1 MTLDTKEQ
9 ELQKLKWRCRRG
21 IKELDLIFT
30 NFLESHYPLSVK
42 QTQLTE
48 SLLDVNDLDLYD
60 WFTGKSEP
68 TESELSEHIQLIR
81 SCTKKE

>member
-1 MTLDTKEQ
+1 MDTKEQ

-30 NFLESHYPLSVK
+30 NFLESHYPLSVE

>member
-1 MTLDTKEQ
+1 MDTKEQ